1 MPPLAAMG
9 ATAISAATAAAS
21 TITLA
26 GLATGAAVI
35 SAGTGILAQ
44 VTGSKTLGK
53 ISMGFGIA
61 SGVGFVGDGMMSA
74 SKAMNPSTS
83 VGSKGLLETDNID
96 DILKSP
102 TKGTKAAQAQGLK
115 TFDDTPTGQIG
126 SMNGFRK
133 GSNRVGLDSGRGAY
147 GANGVDA
154 MGNPNPDFDPELE
167 KSFFQRAN
175 DTLTKYNPLI
185 NIAAG
190 VGQGYMQGQ
199 QMEQQERLFDKRLA
213 QDQQLI
219 DRTLR
224 NNSNPIGVGNAS
236 NSLNLSRTA
245 NPLPLLQR

>member
-9 ATAISAATAAAS
+9 AAAISAATAAAS

-61 SGVGFVGDGMMSA
+61 SGVGFVGNGVMSA
-74 SKAMNPSTS
+74 SKAMSPSTS
-83 VGSKGLLETDNID
+83 VGGKGLLETDNID

-102 TKGTKAAQAQGLK
+102 TKGTKAANTSDFAKFGASGTEK
-115 TFDDTPTGQIG
+115 S
-126 SMNGFRK
+126 SMDAFTK
-133 GSNRVGLDSGRGAY
+133 
-147 GANGVDA
+147 GANSIDGGTS
-154 MGNPNPDFDPELE
+154 MQQGSTFDPELE

-245 NPLPLLQR
+245 NPFPLLQR